1 MQPFKHLQA
10 HTVVL
15 RERNIDTD
23 QIIPARFLTTTERKG
38 LGQHAFNDWRRLP
51 DGTPNPEFPFNRAE
65 NAGAQILVAGRNFG
79 CGSSREH
86 APWAL
91 TDLGLRAV
99 VSSEIADIFR
109 SNALKNGLLPI
120 VLDDAVVDELLAQ
133 PGIELRIDIA
143 ARTLTLPDGR
153 SFEFPLDAFAQTCLL
168 EGVDQLG
175 YLLNQR
181 PAIERFE
188 AARDAAEAA

>member
-1 MQPFKHLQA
+1 M
-10 HTVVL
+10 
-15 RERNIDTD
+15 
-23 QIIPARFLTTTERKG
+23 
-38 LGQHAFNDWRRLP
+38 
-51 DGTPNPEFPFNRAE
+51 
-65 NAGAQILVAGRNFG
+65 
-79 CGSSREH
+79 
-86 APWAL
+86 

-120 VLDDAVVDELLAQ
+120 VLDDAIVDELLAQ

-153 SFEFPLDAFAQTCLL
+153 RFDFPLDAFAQTCLL